1 MNRPGKIQPTVLNSL
16 KTFFFEEQV
25 PFGAALT
32 RIFLPLMALTPMLMR
47 FPRVRELYSTDGT
60 PVQLFELFGQG
71 EVLPLLAP
79 GLAIVLYSVMVFCL
93 LCSSIG
99 WNTRFS
105 LMAGVTLYTY
115 FNLLDSVGT
124 MTKYSVIAAHL
135 MLLLSVSSCGHVW
148 SVDEYL
154 RRRRNPNSTFAY
166 RAAPVWPARLM
177 QLLFAFIYF
186 GAAITKIQTAAFFSG
201 EQMRYWML
209 SNWNYENPIGELMAM
224 WSPLLLIS
232 AYVTCVWEILFGF
245 LVWHKRARFVML
257 GVGATFHIMTCI
269 TLGLYVFPSI
279 CLSGYLCF
287 VRPEDVI
294 AVRSWFRRRSFS
306 LPLQRLALP
315 HPPRWMPTAAAWSIA
330 ALLFAAACVEVEL
343 QLDIFGTRRQEGLMQ
358 LTEIDPE
365 VARERIHSEQPLRE
379 KDKVFSFHL
388 GTTSIGGQVANRRT
402 EFEHGEMLLAECN
415 LNPPHEDMW
424 VECSL
429 EDDQQHQI
437 GSFGQCVTREMLR
450 AHFTYNID
458 ERIAPG
464 SYFLVLHSAG
474 EEIARRPFTVTGEAP
489 AVAITPGVYSN

>member
-1 MNRPGKIQPTVLNSL
+1 
-16 KTFFFEEQV
+16 
-25 PFGAALT
+25 
-32 RIFLPLMALTPMLMR
+32 
-47 FPRVRELYSTDGT
+47 
-60 PVQLFELFGQG
+60 
-71 EVLPLLAP
+71 
-79 GLAIVLYSVMVFCL
+79 MVFCL

-105 LMAGVTLYTY
+105 LAAGVSLYTY

-135 MLLLSVSSCGHVW
+135 MLLLTVSSCGNVW

-154 RRRRNPNSTFAY
+154 RRRRNPNSTLTF

-186 GAAITKIQTAAFFSG
+186 GAAITKIQTSAFFSG

-224 WSPLLLIS
+224 WSPLLLVA

-245 LVWHKRARFVML
+245 LVWHRRARFIML
-257 GVGATFHIMTCI
+257 GMGATFHILTCI

-287 VRPEDVI
+287 VRPEDVLS
-294 AVRSWFRRRSFS
+294 VRSWFRKRSLR
-306 LPLQRLALP
+306 LPFRRLALP
-315 HPPRWMPTAAAWSIA
+315 HPPRWMPTAAAWSISA
-330 ALLFAAACVEVEL
+330 CLFAVVSVEAEL
-343 QLDIFGTRRQEGLMQ
+343 QRDIFGTRRPEGLMQ

-379 KDKVFSFHL
+379 KDKVFSLHL
-388 GTTSIGGQVANRRT
+388 GTRAIGGQVANRRS
-402 EFEHGEMLLAECN
+402 EFEYGEMLLAECN

-437 GSFGQCVTREMLR
+437 ASFGQFVTREMLR
-450 AHFTYNID
+450 AHFTYTID
-458 ERIAPG
+458 ERISPG

-474 EEIARRPFTVTGEAP
+474 EEIARRPFSVAGESPSVGTAP
-489 AVAITPGVYSN
+489 SVYSN